1 MMKFRTSTRE
11 IDLSQQ
17 KPLGEGGAGIVYP
30 MPGKPDLCVK
40 IYRRDANGD
49 HARDHAEKVK
59 AMVARPPDKVMAPDG
74 KTVQM
79 AWPKEV
85 VTDES
90 GTFRGFVM
98 PVIDMKAARAM
109 PRVLNP
115 KLRRQH
121 NIPDSLLFRL
131 TAATNL
137 AILMESLHSVGHNII
152 DLKPQNIL
160 AYLTPKSRTGFL
172 ALLDCDGFSIEG
184 ARGKRYPA
192 ALATPEFAHPQGLRP
207 DGGIDL
213 DWMNAHGREQDL
225 WSLGILIFLFL
236 NEMHPLQGVPED
248 GFRDFPTELPLLAR
262 RHKEVYA
269 YGVKP
274 NPRVRPRA
282 NSLHEW
288 FDPRLRNLFD
298 RTFSGD
304 YGALPSAREWS
315 DVLKDLMSTKRAC
328 RKNHDHWRLGDE
340 CGQCALEKR
349 LGPPP
354 APPPAPTQVAMPVNL
369 PPPPKQPRQPK
380 RQAPP
385 PTGFPGFTGPKP
397 LSLSWAWTLGLF
409 FCALMGVGAGAAI
422 FLLRDGL
429 LAGWTAQ
436 PALVTVIILWGLAF
450 LLARVAVRRRARRRG
465 RPLLPA
471 NRLWALLTLVAGLG
485 LLPVTAIHSHDQ
497 FARNFTPSVAD
508 TPIPS
513 TKPAAEPRATM
524 AQIRAVQTEL
534 SRLQLYNG
542 GADGRVGP
550 KTREAVASFARGQG
564 IAMPDLQKPE
574 DVDAL
579 ITRLKRQPTPVPA
592 PLPTT
597 PPPAAAPAEPAP
609 VPAATIGLEA
619 ALNRSIGLPMQAL
632 AWEQDGRS
640 GFITNLGPITGR
652 DGCYMTELV
661 SGDINRT
668 RIACRSGN
676 GEWRFD

>member
-1 MMKFRTSTRE
+1 MTFRTPTR
-11 IDLSQQ
+11 DLGDLTRL

-30 MPGKPDLCVK
+30 VPGKADLCVK

-49 HARDHAEKVK
+49 HARDHAEKVQ

-98 PVIDMKAARAM
+98 PVINMKAARAM

-184 ARGKRYPA
+184 ARGRRYPA
-192 ALATPEFAHPQGLRP
+192 ALATPEFAHPQGLRA

-248 GFRDFPTELPLLAR
+248 GFRDFPTELALLAR
-262 RHKEVYA
+262 RYKEVYA

-315 DVLKDLMSTKRAC
+315 DILKDLMSTKRAC
-328 RKNHDHWRLGDE
+328 RHNRDHWRLGDE

-354 APPPAPTQVAMPVNL
+354 AAQAQVAMPVNL
-369 PPPPKQPRQPK
+369 PPPPPQARAP

-385 PTGFPGFTGPKP
+385 SWPPHAYTGAKP
-397 LSLSWAWTLGLF
+397 LSLSWAWTGGLLLSGLLGL
-409 FCALMGVGAGAAI
+409 VTGAAV
-422 FLLRDGL
+422 FLMRDSLPAGL
-429 LAGWTAQ
+429 TAELAMLA
-436 PALVTVIILWGLAF
+436 VIGLWLFAF
-450 LLARVAVRRRARRRG
+450 LAARLGVRRRARRQG
-465 RPLLPA
+465 RSLQPAHRFWALMMGLAGLVALPA
-471 NRLWALLTLVAGLG
+471 AAFY
-485 LLPVTAIHSHDQ
+485 SHDQ
-497 FARNFTPSVAD
+497 LALHFGPEIAATPVPGS
-508 TPIPS
+508 
-513 TKPAAEPRATM
+513 KPPVEPRPTA
-524 AQIRAVQTEL
+524 AQIRMVQGEL
-534 SRLQLYNG
+534 SRLQLYSG
-542 GADGRVGP
+542 GADGLVGP

-564 IAMPDLQKPE
+564 IAMPDLQKPA
-574 DVDAL
+574 DVEGL

-592 PLPTT
+592 PIPA
-597 PPPAAAPAEPAP
+597 PAATPGPAP
-609 VPAATIGLEA
+609 VEAAPPSSGAMGLQA
-619 ALNRSIGLPMQAL
+619 ALNRSIGLLMQAVS
-632 AWEQDGRS
+632 WEQDGHT
-640 GFITNLGPITGR
+640 GVVTNLGPITGR
-652 DGCYMTELV
+652 DGCYMTEIV
-661 SGDINRT
+661 SGEINRT
-668 RIACRSGN
+668 RIACRSAA